1 LAYSVANVP
10 GIGKITSV
18 TNTGLVVST
27 LFANYLGNY
36 GGLITVNNASTAVT
50 ISASFSAYKLVGRVL
65 YTSAGVF
72 IGRVASASST
82 TACTL
87 AANYTGTSLSNATYT
102 YSTAITLTTAG
113 NTITVASASTAVTVA
128 GTPSAFALVGRALYT
143 NTGLVV
149 GTVLSA
155 SSATA
160 CVLTAPTLNAVA
172 VAATYYYSTNINAT
186 RVPTRFTETL
196 YSGSTIGLSVSPLQY
211 PANSTTNIRVSDVV
225 NDNYVQSVNAS
236 SGIGS
241 SINSAITIY
250 PVMPIPYVV
259 SYSYEEQ
266 PMYDVGETAYINND
280 WQSLGSQN
288 GTINDLITTQTGD
301 IIASGTFTSWSDK
314 SDSTSATPRSVYRT
328 ARIVPLIA
336 DGIVTNAYATP
347 FVGTSYT
354 RNGVNYPVNAVADI
368 TDINPVS
375 GYVGSGNR
383 LLMGGSFT
391 KTMDSET
398 LSNGLA
404 YVEGS
409 TISGNLQ
416 TIVSTE
422 IQLPTSASVTKI
434 GYTNR
439 MRVYSSTPMTNI
451 LDGIN
456 GSNIAIITSSGQATA
471 LMQYYSVRV
480 RGNASTY
487 PVITIVNLGT
497 HRTLYELYQ
506 TDTGARIRFLNNGVS
521 VLAYETITINCQPGR
536 RSISSDIRGN
546 LISYIHPT
554 TNLVDWVLLGA
565 NNSAGVSTQSYD
577 DYRTNVIG
585 VLAQTGLSISISYTP
600 RFWSFDA
607 NNIFFG
613 TTKAG
618 V

>member
-1 LAYSVANVP
+1 
-10 GIGKITSV
+10 
-18 TNTGLVVST
+18 
-27 LFANYLGNY
+27 
-36 GGLITVNNASTAVT
+36 
-50 ISASFSAYKLVGRVL
+50 
-65 YTSAGVF
+65 
-72 IGRVASASST
+72 
-82 TACTL
+82 
-87 AANYTGTSLSNATYT
+87 
-102 YSTAITLTTAG
+102 
-113 NTITVASASTAVTVA
+113 
-128 GTPSAFALVGRALYT
+128 
-143 NTGLVV
+143 
-149 GTVLSA
+149 
-155 SSATA
+155 
-160 CVLTAPTLNAVA
+160 
-172 VAATYYYSTNINAT
+172 
-186 RVPTRFTETL
+186 VPTRFTEQL
-196 YSGSTIGLSVSPLQY
+196 YSGATINPSSAYSLVR
-211 PANSTTNIRVSDVV
+211 ASDVL
-225 NDNYVQSVNAS
+225 NDNYVQTVNPDGEIANT
-236 SGIGS
+236 IT
-241 SINSAITIY
+241 SAFF
-250 PVMPIPYVV
+250 VPYVIL
-259 SYSYEEQ
+259 YSYDEQ

-288 GTINDLITTQTGD
+288 GMINDLITTQTGD

-314 SDSTSATPRSVYRT
+314 SDSTNDTPRSVYRT

-336 DGIVTNAYATP
+336 DGLVTNAYATP

-354 RNGVNYPVNAVADI
+354 RNGVNFPVNAVADI

-398 LSNGLA
+398 LSNGMA

-422 IQLPTSASVTKI
+422 LQLPTSASVTKI

-439 MRVYSSTPMTNI
+439 MRVYTSTPMTNI

-456 GSNIAIITSSGQATA
+456 GSNIAIVTSSGQATA

-487 PVITIVNLGT
+487 PVITISNAGT
-497 HRTLYELYQ
+497 NRTLYELYQ

>member
-1 LAYSVANVP
+1 
-10 GIGKITSV
+10 
-18 TNTGLVVST
+18 
-27 LFANYLGNY
+27 
-36 GGLITVNNASTAVT
+36 
-50 ISASFSAYKLVGRVL
+50 
-65 YTSAGVF
+65 
-72 IGRVASASST
+72 
-82 TACTL
+82 
-87 AANYTGTSLSNATYT
+87 
-102 YSTAITLTTAG
+102 
-113 NTITVASASTAVTVA
+113 
-128 GTPSAFALVGRALYT
+128 
-143 NTGLVV
+143 
-149 GTVLSA
+149 
-155 SSATA
+155 
-160 CVLTAPTLNAVA
+160 
-172 VAATYYYSTNINAT
+172 
-186 RVPTRFTETL
+186 
-196 YSGSTIGLSVSPLQY
+196 
-211 PANSTTNIRVSDVV
+211 
-225 NDNYVQSVNAS
+225 
-236 SGIGS
+236 
-241 SINSAITIY
+241 
-250 PVMPIPYVV
+250 
-259 SYSYEEQ
+259 
-266 PMYDVGETAYINND
+266 
-280 WQSLGSQN
+280 
-288 GTINDLITTQTGD
+288 
-301 IIASGTFTSWSDK
+301 
-314 SDSTSATPRSVYRT
+314 
-328 ARIVPLIA
+328 
-336 DGIVTNAYATP
+336 
-347 FVGTSYT
+347 
-354 RNGVNYPVNAVADI
+354 
-368 TDINPVS
+368 
-375 GYVGSGNR
+375 
-383 LLMGGSFT
+383 MGGSFT

-398 LSNGLA
+398 LSNGMA

-422 IQLPTSASVTKI
+422 LQLPTSASVTKI

-439 MRVYSSTPMTNI
+439 MRVYTSTPMTNI

-487 PVITIVNLGT
+487 PVITISNAGT

-565 NNSAGVSTQSYD
+565 NNSAGVRTQSYD

-585 VLAQTGLSISISYTP
+585 VLAQTGLVISISYTP